1 MSANQELFELK
12 FYEWEEKF
20 KDKPYLRQPIG
31 EKWEEYTWGQVGD
44 MARRLASGL
53 KSLNLREGAH
63 IGIYSK
69 NCREWII
76 SDLAIVMAGY
86 VSVPFFPSLNGKEL
100 SYIMDYGDVD
110 ALFIGKIETW
120 DEIKNDLP
128 AEMPIIRFPK
138 YDGCSNVSV
147 GHEWHEFINSHNPIQ
162 NPNTPKLSDLW
173 TIIFTSGTTGNP
185 KGVMLTY
192 QAIDGIKVVLDDP
205 NNPLGIKHTGNNDFI
220 SYLPLNHIFERVVI
234 EWCSFRYGGT
244 ISFVESIETFGQ
256 NLKDVQPHVFA
267 AAPRVWTKLQ
277 MGILSKFPQKRLD
290 TLLKIPLLSSVLKKL
305 IRKGLGFSKV
315 RVTVSGS
322 APMPVELIEW
332 FRKVGVYITNGY
344 GMTENCAI
352 CSSVDGRD
360 FEKLNTVGKAQKGVE
375 LKIDEATGEILM
387 RGPFVMIGYYKN
399 EELSNETLRG
409 GWLHTGDKGFLD
421 DDGYL
426 HITGRVADSFKTSK
440 GEYIEPLTLEQFFV
454 NMNEIEEVC
463 VVGLGIAQPLC
474 LVQLSD
480 IGKNTSKEKLSAMFT
495 DTLNGVNSD
504 LVNYKKISTLII
516 VKDEWTQEN
525 GIIGPTQKL
534 KRGAIDEL
542 YSSKYLE
549 WHESD
554 KSLIF
559 ESSHSER
566 SNSYT

>member
-1 MSANQELFELK
+1 MNTNQELFEFK
-12 FYEWEEKF
+12 FYEWEKQL
-20 KDKPYLRQPIG
+20 KDKPYLKQPFG
-31 EKWEEYTWGQVGD
+31 DKWEEYTWGEVGD
-44 MARRLASGL
+44 MARRLATGL

-100 SYIMDYGDVD
+100 AYIMDYGDVD

-120 DEIKNDLP
+120 DQIKDDLP
-128 AEMPIIRFPK
+128 EGMPFIKFPH
-138 YDGCSNVSV
+138 YDGCSNVTK
-147 GHEWHEFINSHNPIQ
+147 GHEWFDFIDSHEPMQ
-162 NPNTPKLSDLW
+162 NPNKPKLSDLW
-173 TIIFTSGTTGNP
+173 TIIFTSGTTGNA

-205 NNPLGIKHTGNNDFI
+205 NNPLGIKHDGNNDFI

-244 ISFVESIETFGQ
+244 ISFVESLDTFAK
-256 NLKDVQPHVFA
+256 NLKAVQPHVFA

-277 MGILSKFPQKRLD
+277 LGLLTKFPQKKLD
-290 TLLKIPLLSSVLKKL
+290 KLLKIPLLSSLLKKL
-305 IRKGLGFSKV
+305 IKKGLGFSKARIV
-315 RVTVSGS
+315 VSGS

-360 FEKLNTVGKAQKGVE
+360 FEKLHTVGQPQKGVK
-375 LKIDEATGEILM
+375 LKIDEETGEILM
-387 RGPFVMIGYYKN
+387 KGPFIMKGYYKN
-399 EELSNETLRG
+399 EELTNTTLRG

-421 DDGYL
+421 EDNYL

-440 GEYIEPLTLEQFFV
+440 GEYIEPLTLEQYFV
-454 NMNEIEEVC
+454 NINEIEEVC
-463 VVGLGIAQPLC
+463 IVGLGIAQPLC
-474 LVQLSD
+474 LIQLSE
-480 IGKNTSKEKLSAMFT
+480 IGKNTSREVISKMLT
-495 DTLNGVNSD
+495 DRLAEVNSD

-516 VKDEWTQEN
+516 VKDEWTQQN
-525 GIIGPTQKL
+525 GIVGPTQKL
-534 KRGAIDEL
+534 KRGAIEDK
-542 YSSKYLE
+542 YSKDYLN
-549 WHESD
+549 WHNFNEEV
-554 KSLIF
+554 IF
-559 ESSHSER
+559 E
-566 SNSYT
+566 

>member
-1 MSANQELFELK
+1 MNTNQELFEFK
-12 FYEWEEKF
+12 FYEWEKQL
-20 KDKPYLRQPIG
+20 KDKPYLKQPFG
-31 EKWEEYTWGQVGD
+31 DEWEEYTWGEVGN
-44 MARRLASGL
+44 MARRLATGL

-100 SYIMDYGDVD
+100 AYIMDYGDVD

-120 DEIKNDLP
+120 DQIKDDLP
-128 AEMPIIRFPK
+128 EGMPLIKFPH
-138 YDGCSNVSV
+138 YDGCSNVTK
-147 GHEWHEFINSHNPIQ
+147 GHEWFEFIDSHEPMQ
-162 NPNTPKLSDLW
+162 NPNKPKLSDLW
-173 TIIFTSGTTGNP
+173 TIIFTSGTTGNA

-205 NNPLGIKHTGNNDFI
+205 NNPLGIKHDGNNDFI

-244 ISFVESIETFGQ
+244 ISFVESLDTFAK
-256 NLKDVQPHVFA
+256 NLKAVQPHVFA

-277 MGILSKFPQKRLD
+277 LGLLTKFPQKKLD
-290 TLLKIPLLSSVLKKL
+290 TLLKIPLLSSLLKKL
-305 IRKGLGFSKV
+305 IKKGLGFSKARIV
-315 RVTVSGS
+315 VSGS

-360 FEKLNTVGKAQKGVE
+360 FEKLHTVGQPQKGVE
-375 LKIDEATGEILM
+375 LKIDQETGEILM
-387 RGPFVMIGYYKN
+387 KGPFIMKGYYKN
-399 EELSNETLRG
+399 DELTNTTLRG

-421 DDGYL
+421 EDNYL

-440 GEYIEPLTLEQFFV
+440 GEYIEPLTLEQHFV
-454 NMNEIEEVC
+454 NINEIEEVC

-474 LVQLSD
+474 LIQLSE
-480 IGKNTSKEKLSAMFT
+480 IGKNTSTEVISKMLTDRLSE
-495 DTLNGVNSD
+495 VNSD

-516 VKDEWTQEN
+516 VKDEWTQQN
-525 GIIGPTQKL
+525 GIVGPTQKL
-534 KRGAIDEL
+534 KRGAIEDK
-542 YSSKYLE
+542 YSKDYLN
-549 WHESD
+549 WHNSNEEV
-554 KSLIF
+554 IF
-559 ESSHSER
+559 E
-566 SNSYT
+566 

>member
-1 MSANQELFELK
+1 MDTNQELFEFK
-12 FYEWEEKF
+12 FYEWEKQL
-20 KDKPYLRQPIG
+20 KDKPYLKQPFG
-31 EKWEEYTWGQVGD
+31 DKWEEYTWGEVGD
-44 MARRLASGL
+44 MARRLATGL

-100 SYIMDYGDVD
+100 AYIMDYGDVD

-120 DEIKNDLP
+120 DQIKDDLP
-128 AEMPIIRFPK
+128 EGMPLIKFPH
-138 YDGCSNVSV
+138 YDGCSNVTK
-147 GHEWHEFINSHNPIQ
+147 GHEWFKFIDSHEPMQ
-162 NPNTPKLSDLW
+162 NPNKPKLSDLW
-173 TIIFTSGTTGNP
+173 TIIFTSGTTGNA

-205 NNPLGIKHTGNNDFI
+205 NNPLGIKHDGNNDFI

-244 ISFVESIETFGQ
+244 ISFVESLDTFAK
-256 NLKDVQPHVFA
+256 NLKAVQPHVFA

-277 MGILSKFPQKRLD
+277 LGLLTKFPQKKLD
-290 TLLKIPLLSSVLKKL
+290 KLLKIPLLSSLLKKL
-305 IRKGLGFSKV
+305 IKKGLGFSKARIV
-315 RVTVSGS
+315 VSGS

-360 FEKLNTVGKAQKGVE
+360 FEKLHTVGQPQKGVK
-375 LKIDEATGEILM
+375 LKIDEETGEILM
-387 RGPFVMIGYYKN
+387 KGPFIMKGYYKN
-399 EELSNETLRG
+399 EELTNTTLRG

-421 DDGYL
+421 EDNYL

-440 GEYIEPLTLEQFFV
+440 GEYIEPLTLEQHFV
-454 NMNEIEEVC
+454 NINEIEEVC
-463 VVGLGIAQPLC
+463 VVGLGFAQPLC
-474 LVQLSD
+474 LIQLSE
-480 IGKNTSKEKLSAMFT
+480 IGKNTSREVISKMLTDRLSE
-495 DTLNGVNSD
+495 VNSD

-516 VKDEWTQEN
+516 VKDEWTQQN
-525 GIIGPTQKL
+525 GIVGPTQKL
-534 KRGAIDEL
+534 KRGAIEDK
-542 YSSKYLE
+542 YSKDYLN
-549 WHESD
+549 WHNFNEEV
-554 KSLIF
+554 IF
-559 ESSHSER
+559 E
-566 SNSYT
+566 

>member
-1 MSANQELFELK
+1 MSTNQELFELK
-12 FYEWEEKF
+12 FYKWEKEF
-20 KDKPYLRQPIG
+20 KNKPYLRQPIG
-31 EKWEEYTWGQVGD
+31 EKWEEYTWGEVGQ

-120 DEIKNDLP
+120 GVIKNDLP
-128 AEMPIIRFPK
+128 SEMPIIRFPK
-138 YDGCSNVSV
+138 YEGCSNVTK
-147 GHEWHEFINSHNPIQ
+147 GHEWHEFINSHEPIENPH
-162 NPNTPKLSDLW
+162 NPKLSDLW

-234 EWCSFRYGGT
+234 EWCSFRYGGS

-256 NLKDVQPHVFA
+256 NLKEVQPHVFA

-277 MGILSKFPQKRLD
+277 MGILSKFPQKKLD
-290 TLLKIPLLSSVLKKL
+290 TLLKIPLFSTILKKL

-352 CSSVDGRD
+352 CSSVDGKD
-360 FEKLNTVGKAQKGVE
+360 FDKLDSVGKPQKGVE
-375 LKIDEATGEILM
+375 LKIDEGTGEILM

-421 DDGYL
+421 EDGYL

-463 VVGLGIAQPLC
+463 VVGLGIAQPMC
-474 LVQLSD
+474 LIQLSD
-480 IGKNTSKEKLSAMFT
+480 IGKSSSKDNLSKTFL
-495 DTLNGVNSD
+495 DTLESINSD
-504 LVNYKKISTLII
+504 LVNYKKISTIII
-516 VKDEWTQEN
+516 VKDEWSQEN
-525 GIIGPTQKL
+525 GIVGPTQKL
-534 KRGAIDEL
+534 KRGAVDE
-542 YSSKYLE
+542 KYNKNYLK

-554 KSLIF
+554 QKLIF
-559 ESSHSER
+559 EDSF
-566 SNSYT
+566 

>member
-1 MSANQELFELK
+1 
-12 FYEWEEKF
+12 
-20 KDKPYLRQPIG
+20 
-31 EKWEEYTWGQVGD
+31 
-44 MARRLASGL
+44 
-53 KSLNLREGAH
+53 
-63 IGIYSK
+63 
-69 NCREWII
+69 
-76 SDLAIVMAGY
+76 
-86 VSVPFFPSLNGKEL
+86 
-100 SYIMDYGDVD
+100 
-110 ALFIGKIETW
+110 
-120 DEIKNDLP
+120 
-128 AEMPIIRFPK
+128 MPIIRFPK
-138 YDGCSNVSV
+138 YQGCSNVTK
-147 GHEWHEFINSHNPIQ
+147 GYKWHEFINSNEPIENPHQ
-162 NPNTPKLSDLW
+162 PKLSDLW

-256 NLKDVQPHVFA
+256 NLKEVQPHVFA

-277 MGILSKFPQKRLD
+277 MGILSKFPQKKLD
-290 TLLKIPLLSSVLKKL
+290 TLLKIPLLSSILKKL
-305 IRKGLGFSKV
+305 IRKGLGFSRV

-332 FRKVGVYITNGY
+332 FRKIGVYITNGY

-352 CSSVDGRD
+352 CSSVDGKD
-360 FEKLNTVGKAQKGVE
+360 FNKLNTVGKPQKGVE
-375 LKIDEATGEILM
+375 LKVDQGTGEILM

-409 GWLHTGDKGFLD
+409 GLLHTGDKGFLD

-463 VVGLGIAQPLC
+463 VVGLGIAQPMC
-474 LVQLSD
+474 LIQLSE
-480 IGKNTSKEKLSAMFT
+480 IGNSTSRDNLSKMFL
-495 DTLNGVNSD
+495 DTLESINSD
-504 LVNYKKISTLII
+504 LVNYKKISTLVI
-516 VKDEWTQEN
+516 VKDEWSQEN
-525 GIIGPTQKL
+525 GIVGPTQKL
-534 KRGAIDEL
+534 KRGAVDE
-542 YSSKYLE
+542 KYNKNYLK

-554 KSLIF
+554 QKLIF
-559 ESSHSER
+559 EDSF
-566 SNSYT
+566 

>member
-1 MSANQELFELK
+1 MNTNQELFEFK
-12 FYEWEEKF
+12 FYEWEKQL
-20 KDKPYLRQPIG
+20 KDKPYLKQPFG
-31 EKWEEYTWGQVGD
+31 DEWEEYTWGEVGD
-44 MARRLASGL
+44 MARRLATGL

-100 SYIMDYGDVD
+100 AYIMDYGDVD

-120 DEIKNDLP
+120 DQIKDDLP
-128 AEMPIIRFPK
+128 EGMPLIKFPH
-138 YDGCSNVSV
+138 YDGCSNVTK
-147 GHEWHEFINSHNPIQ
+147 GHEWFKFIDSHEPMQ
-162 NPNTPKLSDLW
+162 NPNKPKLSDLW
-173 TIIFTSGTTGNP
+173 TIIFTSGTTGNA

-205 NNPLGIKHTGNNDFI
+205 NNPLGIKHDGNNDFI

-244 ISFVESIETFGQ
+244 ISFVESLDTFAK
-256 NLKDVQPHVFA
+256 NLKAVQPHVFA

-277 MGILSKFPQKRLD
+277 LGLLTKFPQKKLD
-290 TLLKIPLLSSVLKKL
+290 KLLKIPLLSSLLKKL
-305 IRKGLGFSKV
+305 IKKGLGFSKARIV
-315 RVTVSGS
+315 VSGS

-360 FEKLNTVGKAQKGVE
+360 FEKLHTVGQPQKGVE
-375 LKIDEATGEILM
+375 LKIDQETGEILM
-387 RGPFVMIGYYKN
+387 KGPFIMKGYYKN
-399 EELSNETLRG
+399 DELTNTTLRG

-421 DDGYL
+421 EDNYL

-440 GEYIEPLTLEQFFV
+440 GEYIEPLTLEQYFV
-454 NMNEIEEVC
+454 NINEIEEVC

-474 LVQLSD
+474 LIQLSE
-480 IGKNTSKEKLSAMFT
+480 IGKNTSREVISKMLT
-495 DTLNGVNSD
+495 DRLAEVNSD

-516 VKDEWTQEN
+516 VKDEWTQQN
-525 GIIGPTQKL
+525 GIVGPTQKL
-534 KRGAIDEL
+534 KRGAIEDK
-542 YSSKYLE
+542 YSKDYLN
-549 WHESD
+549 WHNFNEEV
-554 KSLIF
+554 IF
-559 ESSHSER
+559 E
-566 SNSYT
+566 

>member
-1 MSANQELFELK
+1 MDTNQELFELK
-12 FYEWEEKF
+12 FYEWEKQL
-20 KDKPYLRQPIG
+20 KDKPYLKQPFG
-31 EKWEEYTWGQVGD
+31 DKWEEYTWGEVGD
-44 MARRLASGL
+44 MARRLAAGL

-100 SYIMDYGDVD
+100 AYIMDYGDVD
-110 ALFIGKIETW
+110 ALFVGKIETW
-120 DEIKNDLP
+120 DDIKDDLP
-128 AEMPIIRFPK
+128 DAMPLIKFPH
-138 YDGCSNVSV
+138 YDGCSNVTK
-147 GHEWHEFINSHNPIQ
+147 GHEWFEFINSHEPIK
-162 NPNTPKLSDLW
+162 NPNKPKLSDLW
-173 TIIFTSGTTGNP
+173 TIIFTSGTTGNA

-205 NNPLGIKHTGNNDFI
+205 NNPLGIKHDGNNDFI

-244 ISFVESIETFGQ
+244 ISFVESLDTFAK
-256 NLKDVQPHVFA
+256 NLKAVQPHVFA

-277 MGILSKFPQKRLD
+277 LGLLAKFPQKKLD
-290 TLLKIPLLSSVLKKL
+290 RLLKIPLLSSLLKKL
-305 IRKGLGFSKV
+305 IKKGLGFSKARIV
-315 RVTVSGS
+315 VSGS

-360 FEKLNTVGKAQKGVE
+360 FEKLHTVGQPQKGVE
-375 LKIDEATGEILM
+375 LKIDKETGEILM
-387 RGPFVMIGYYKN
+387 KGPFIMKGYYKN
-399 EELSNETLRG
+399 EELTNNTIRG

-421 DDGYL
+421 EDNYL

-440 GEYIEPLTLEQFFV
+440 GEYIEPLTLEQHFV
-454 NMNEIEEVC
+454 NINEIEEVC

-474 LVQLSD
+474 LIQLSE
-480 IGKNTSKEKLSAMFT
+480 IGKNTSREVISKMLT
-495 DTLNGVNSD
+495 DRLAEVNSD

-516 VKDEWTQEN
+516 VKDEWTQQN
-525 GIIGPTQKL
+525 GIVGPTQKL
-534 KRGAIDEL
+534 KRGAIEDK
-542 YSSKYLE
+542 YSKDYLN
-549 WHESD
+549 WHNFNEEV
-554 KSLIF
+554 IF
-559 ESSHSER
+559 E
-566 SNSYT
+566 

>member
-1 MSANQELFELK
+1 MDTNQELFEFK
-12 FYEWEEKF
+12 FYEWEKQL
-20 KDKPYLRQPIG
+20 KDKPYLKQPFG
-31 EKWEEYTWGQVGD
+31 DKWEEYTWGEVGD
-44 MARRLASGL
+44 MARRLATGL

-100 SYIMDYGDVD
+100 AYIMDYGDVD

-120 DEIKNDLP
+120 DQIKDDLP
-128 AEMPIIRFPK
+128 EGMPLIKFPH
-138 YDGCSNVSV
+138 YDGCSNVTK
-147 GHEWHEFINSHNPIQ
+147 GHEWFNFIDSHEPMQ
-162 NPNTPKLSDLW
+162 NPNKPKLSDLW
-173 TIIFTSGTTGNP
+173 TIIFTSGTTGNA

-205 NNPLGIKHTGNNDFI
+205 NNPLGIKHDGNNDFI

-244 ISFVESIETFGQ
+244 ISFVESLDTFAK
-256 NLKDVQPHVFA
+256 NLKAVQPHVFA

-277 MGILSKFPQKRLD
+277 LGLLTKFPQKKLD
-290 TLLKIPLLSSVLKKL
+290 KLLKIPLLSSLLKKL
-305 IRKGLGFSKV
+305 IKKGLGFSKARIV
-315 RVTVSGS
+315 VSGS

-360 FEKLNTVGKAQKGVE
+360 FEKLHTVGQPQKGVK
-375 LKIDEATGEILM
+375 LKIDEETGEILM
-387 RGPFVMIGYYKN
+387 KGPFIMKGYYKN
-399 EELSNETLRG
+399 EELTNTTLRG

-421 DDGYL
+421 EDNYL

-440 GEYIEPLTLEQFFV
+440 GEYIEPLTLEQYFV
-454 NMNEIEEVC
+454 NINEIEEVC

-474 LVQLSD
+474 LIQLSE
-480 IGKNTSKEKLSAMFT
+480 IGKNTSREVISKMLT
-495 DTLNGVNSD
+495 DRLAEVNSD

-516 VKDEWTQEN
+516 VKDEWTQQN
-525 GIIGPTQKL
+525 GIVGPTQKL
-534 KRGAIDEL
+534 KRGAIEDK
-542 YSSKYLE
+542 YSKDYLN
-549 WHESD
+549 WHNFNEEV
-554 KSLIF
+554 IF
-559 ESSHSER
+559 E
-566 SNSYT
+566 

>member
-1 MSANQELFELK
+1 MNTNQELFEFK
-12 FYEWEEKF
+12 FYEWEKQL
-20 KDKPYLRQPIG
+20 KDQPYLKQPFDDN
-31 EKWEEYTWGQVGD
+31 WEEYTWGEVGD
-44 MARRLASGL
+44 MARRLATGL

-100 SYIMDYGDVD
+100 AYIMDYGDVD
-110 ALFIGKIETW
+110 ALFVGKIETW
-120 DEIKNDLP
+120 DQIKDDLP
-128 AEMPIIRFPK
+128 EGMPLIKFPH
-138 YDGCSNVSV
+138 YDGCSNVTK
-147 GHEWHEFINSHNPIQ
+147 GLEWFEFIKSNEPMQ
-162 NPNTPKLSDLW
+162 NPNKPKLSDLW
-173 TIIFTSGTTGNP
+173 TIIFTSGTTGNA

-205 NNPLGIKHTGNNDFI
+205 NNPLGIKHDGNNDFI

-244 ISFVESIETFGQ
+244 ISFVESLDTFGK
-256 NLKDVQPHVFA
+256 NLKAVQPHVFA

-277 MGILSKFPQKRLD
+277 LGLLAKFPQKKLDRL
-290 TLLKIPLLSSVLKKL
+290 LGIPLLSSLLKKL
-305 IRKGLGFSKV
+305 IKKGLGFSKARIV
-315 RVTVSGS
+315 VSGS

-360 FEKLNTVGKAQKGVE
+360 FEKLHTVGQPQKGVE
-375 LKIDEATGEILM
+375 LKIDQETGEILM
-387 RGPFVMIGYYKN
+387 KGPFIMKGYYKN
-399 EELSNETLRG
+399 EELTNTTLRG

-421 DDGYL
+421 EDNYL

-440 GEYIEPLTLEQFFV
+440 GEYIEPLTLEQHFV
-454 NMNEIEEVC
+454 NINEIEEVC

-474 LVQLSD
+474 LIQLSE
-480 IGKNTSKEKLSAMFT
+480 IGKNTSKEAISIMLKDRL
-495 DTLNGVNSD
+495 DEVNSD

-516 VKDEWTQEN
+516 VKDEWTQQN
-525 GIIGPTQKL
+525 GIVGPTQKL
-534 KRGAIDEL
+534 KRGAIEDR
-542 YSSKYLE
+542 YAQSYLD
-549 WHESD
+549 WHNSGEQ
-554 KSLIF
+554 IVF
-559 ESSHSER
+559 E
-566 SNSYT
+566 

>member
-1 MSANQELFELK
+1 MNTNQELFELK
-12 FYEWEEKF
+12 FYEWEKQL
-20 KDKPYLRQPIG
+20 KDKPYLRQPFG
-31 EKWEEYTWGQVGD
+31 DEWEEYTWGEVGN
-44 MARRLASGL
+44 MARRLATGL

-100 SYIMDYGDVD
+100 AYIMDYGDVD

-120 DEIKNDLP
+120 DQIKDDLP
-128 AEMPIIRFPK
+128 EGMPLIKFPH
-138 YDGCSNVSV
+138 YDGCSNVTK
-147 GHEWHEFINSHNPIQ
+147 GHEWFDFIDSHEPMQ
-162 NPNTPKLSDLW
+162 NPNKPKLSDLW
-173 TIIFTSGTTGNP
+173 TIIFTSGTTGNA

-205 NNPLGIKHTGNNDFI
+205 NNPLGIKHDGNNDFI

-244 ISFVESIETFGQ
+244 ISFVESLDTFAK
-256 NLKDVQPHVFA
+256 NLKAVQPHVFA

-277 MGILSKFPQKRLD
+277 LGLLTKFPQKKLD
-290 TLLKIPLLSSVLKKL
+290 TLLKIPLLSSLLKKL
-305 IRKGLGFSKV
+305 IKKGLGFSKARIV
-315 RVTVSGS
+315 VSGS

-360 FEKLNTVGKAQKGVE
+360 FEKLHTVGQPQKGVK
-375 LKIDEATGEILM
+375 LKIDQETGEILM
-387 RGPFVMIGYYKN
+387 KGPFIMKGYYKN
-399 EELSNETLRG
+399 EELTNTTLRG

-421 DDGYL
+421 EDNYL

-440 GEYIEPLTLEQFFV
+440 GEYIEPLTLEQYFV
-454 NMNEIEEVC
+454 NINEIEEVC

-474 LVQLSD
+474 LIQLSE
-480 IGKNTSKEKLSAMFT
+480 IGKNTSREVISKMLT
-495 DTLNGVNSD
+495 DRLAEVNSD

-516 VKDEWTQEN
+516 VKDEWTQQN
-525 GIIGPTQKL
+525 GIVGPTQKL
-534 KRGAIDEL
+534 KRGAIEDK
-542 YSSKYLE
+542 YSKDYLN
-549 WHESD
+549 WHNFNEEV
-554 KSLIF
+554 IF
-559 ESSHSER
+559 E
-566 SNSYT
+566 

>member
-1 MSANQELFELK
+1 MDTNQELFEFK
-12 FYEWEEKF
+12 FYEWEKQL
-20 KDKPYLRQPIG
+20 KDKPYLKQPFG
-31 EKWEEYTWGQVGD
+31 DKWEEYTWGEVGD
-44 MARRLASGL
+44 MARRLATGL

-100 SYIMDYGDVD
+100 AYIMDYGDVD

-120 DEIKNDLP
+120 DQIKDDLP
-128 AEMPIIRFPK
+128 EGMPLIKFPH
-138 YDGCSNVSV
+138 YDGCSNVTK
-147 GHEWHEFINSHNPIQ
+147 GHEWFEFIDSHEPMQ
-162 NPNTPKLSDLW
+162 NPNKPKLSDLW
-173 TIIFTSGTTGNP
+173 TIIFTSGTTGNA

-205 NNPLGIKHTGNNDFI
+205 NNPLGIKHDGNNDFI

-244 ISFVESIETFGQ
+244 ISFVESLDTFAK
-256 NLKDVQPHVFA
+256 NLKAVQPHVFA

-277 MGILSKFPQKRLD
+277 LGLLTKFPQKKLD
-290 TLLKIPLLSSVLKKL
+290 TLLKIPLLSSLLKKL
-305 IRKGLGFSKV
+305 IKKGLGFSKARIV
-315 RVTVSGS
+315 VSGS

-360 FEKLNTVGKAQKGVE
+360 FEKLHTVGQPQKGVE
-375 LKIDEATGEILM
+375 LKIDQETGEILM
-387 RGPFVMIGYYKN
+387 KGPFIMKGYYKN
-399 EELSNETLRG
+399 DELTNTTLRG

-421 DDGYL
+421 EDNYL

-440 GEYIEPLTLEQFFV
+440 GEYIEPLTLEQHFV
-454 NMNEIEEVC
+454 NINEIEEVC

-474 LVQLSD
+474 LIQLSE
-480 IGKNTSKEKLSAMFT
+480 IGKNTSTEVISKMLTDRLSE
-495 DTLNGVNSD
+495 VNSD

-516 VKDEWTQEN
+516 VKDEWTQQN
-525 GIIGPTQKL
+525 GIVGPTQKL
-534 KRGAIDEL
+534 KRGAIEDK
-542 YSSKYLE
+542 YSKDYLN
-549 WHESD
+549 WHNSNEEV
-554 KSLIF
+554 IF
-559 ESSHSER
+559 E
-566 SNSYT
+566 

>member
-1 MSANQELFELK
+1 MNTNQELFEFK
-12 FYEWEEKF
+12 FYEWEKQL
-20 KDKPYLRQPIG
+20 KDKPYLKQPFG
-31 EKWEEYTWGQVGD
+31 DEWEEYTWGEVGN
-44 MARRLASGL
+44 MARRLATGL

-100 SYIMDYGDVD
+100 AYIMDYGDVD

-120 DEIKNDLP
+120 DQIKDDLP
-128 AEMPIIRFPK
+128 EGMPLIKFPH
-138 YDGCSNVSV
+138 YDGCSNVTK
-147 GHEWHEFINSHNPIQ
+147 GHEWFEFIDSHEPMQ
-162 NPNTPKLSDLW
+162 NPNKPKLSDLW
-173 TIIFTSGTTGNP
+173 TIIFTSGTTGNA

-205 NNPLGIKHTGNNDFI
+205 NNPLGIKHDGNNDFI

-244 ISFVESIETFGQ
+244 ISFVESLDTFAK
-256 NLKDVQPHVFA
+256 NLKAVQPHVFA

-277 MGILSKFPQKRLD
+277 LGLLTKFPQKKLD
-290 TLLKIPLLSSVLKKL
+290 TLLKIPLLSSLLKKL
-305 IRKGLGFSKV
+305 IKKGLGFSKARIV
-315 RVTVSGS
+315 VSGS

-360 FEKLNTVGKAQKGVE
+360 FEKLHTVGQPQKGVE
-375 LKIDEATGEILM
+375 LKIDQETGEILM
-387 RGPFVMIGYYKN
+387 KGPFIMKGYYKN
-399 EELSNETLRG
+399 EELTNTTLRG

-421 DDGYL
+421 EDNYL

-440 GEYIEPLTLEQFFV
+440 GEYIEPLTLEQYFV
-454 NMNEIEEVC
+454 NINEIEEVC

-474 LVQLSD
+474 LIQLSE
-480 IGKNTSKEKLSAMFT
+480 IGKNTSREVISKMLTDRLSE
-495 DTLNGVNSD
+495 VNSD

-516 VKDEWTQEN
+516 VKDEWTQQN
-525 GIIGPTQKL
+525 GIVGPTQKL
-534 KRGAIDEL
+534 KRGAIEDK
-542 YSSKYLE
+542 YSKDYLN
-549 WHESD
+549 WHNFNEEV
-554 KSLIF
+554 IF
-559 ESSHSER
+559 E
-566 SNSYT
+566 

>member
-1 MSANQELFELK
+1 MDTNQELFEFK
-12 FYEWEEKF
+12 FYEWEKQL
-20 KDKPYLRQPIG
+20 KDKPYLKQPFG
-31 EKWEEYTWGQVGD
+31 DKWEEYTWGEVGD
-44 MARRLASGL
+44 MARRLATGL

-69 NCREWII
+69 NCREWVI

-100 SYIMDYGDVD
+100 AYIMDYGDVD

-120 DEIKNDLP
+120 DQIKDDLP
-128 AEMPIIRFPK
+128 EGMPLIKFPH
-138 YDGCSNVSV
+138 YDGCSNVTK
-147 GHEWHEFINSHNPIQ
+147 GHEWFNFIDSHEPMQ
-162 NPNTPKLSDLW
+162 NPNKPKLSDLW
-173 TIIFTSGTTGNP
+173 TIIFTSGTTGNA

-205 NNPLGIKHTGNNDFI
+205 NNPLGIKHDGNNDFI

-244 ISFVESIETFGQ
+244 ISFVESLDTFAK
-256 NLKDVQPHVFA
+256 NLKAVQPHVFA

-277 MGILSKFPQKRLD
+277 LGLLTKFPQKKLD
-290 TLLKIPLLSSVLKKL
+290 KLLKIPLLSSLLKKL
-305 IRKGLGFSKV
+305 IKKGLGFSKARIV
-315 RVTVSGS
+315 VSGS

-360 FEKLNTVGKAQKGVE
+360 FEKLHTVGQPQKGVK
-375 LKIDEATGEILM
+375 LKIDEETGEILM
-387 RGPFVMIGYYKN
+387 KGPFIMKGYYKN
-399 EELSNETLRG
+399 EELTNTTLRG

-421 DDGYL
+421 EDNYL

-440 GEYIEPLTLEQFFV
+440 GEYIEPLTLEQYFV
-454 NMNEIEEVC
+454 NINEIEEVC

-474 LVQLSD
+474 LIQLSE
-480 IGKNTSKEKLSAMFT
+480 IGKNTSREVISKMLT
-495 DTLNGVNSD
+495 DRLYEVNSD

-516 VKDEWTQEN
+516 VKDEWTQQN
-525 GIIGPTQKL
+525 GIVGPTQKL
-534 KRGAIDEL
+534 KRGAIEDK
-542 YSSKYLE
+542 YSKDYLN
-549 WHESD
+549 WHNFNEEV
-554 KSLIF
+554 IF
-559 ESSHSER
+559 E
-566 SNSYT
+566 